1 MTSAAPKVTS
11 RVPDAANAAQHT
23 LPAWLVADLRSDHA
37 GEMGAV
43 MIYRG
48 ILAVSR
54 NAKVRTFAQ
63 HHLAT
68 EEVHLQRITALL
80 ARDQQT
86 QLLPLWRL
94 MGWLTGALPALFG
107 ANSVFAT
114 IDAVETFVDHHYQEQ
129 LNRIDPEGRFADIR
143 LTLAECQAD
152 EIAHRDEAR
161 ELAQPQRGPLLWL
174 WALVV
179 RCGSAA
185 AVWAARR
192 I

>member
-1 MTSAAPKVTS
+1 MAEAAPNIAQAP
-11 RVPDAANAAQHT
+11 PDAANAGRHD
-23 LPAWLVADLRSDHA
+23 LPPWLVSDLRSDHA

-54 NAKVRTFAQ
+54 QPEVIRFAQ

-68 EEVHLQRITALL
+68 EQLHLEQISALIGRRQRT
-80 ARDQQT
+80 R
-86 QLLPLWRL
+86 LLPLWRI

-107 ANSVFAT
+107 AASVFAT
-114 IDAVETFVDHHYQEQ
+114 IDAVETFVDRHYQEQ
-129 LNRIDPEGRFADIR
+129 ISRLDPEGRFATIR
-143 LTLAECQAD
+143 KVLVSCQAD
-152 EIAHRDEAR
+152 EVAHRDEAR
-161 ELAQPQRGPLLWL
+161 QLAPRRRGALLGL
-174 WALVV
+174 WGIIVAG
-179 RCGSAA
+179 GSAA

>member
-1 MTSAAPKVTS
+1 MADAAQNIVQPS
-11 RVPDAANAAQHT
+11 PAAANAGDHG
-23 LPAWLVADLRSDHA
+23 LPPWLVSDLRSDHA
-37 GEMGAV
+37 GEVGAV

-54 NAKVRTFAQ
+54 KTEVIRFAQ

-68 EEVHLQRITALL
+68 EQEHLGRISALIS
-80 ARDQQT
+80 RQQQT
-86 QLLPLWRL
+86 RLLPLWRV

-107 ANSVFAT
+107 PSSVFAT
-114 IDAVETFVDHHYQEQ
+114 IDAVETFVDRHYQCQ
-129 LNRIDPEGRFADIR
+129 IDRLSPEGRFATIR
-143 LTLAECQAD
+143 AVLVACQAD

-161 ELAQPQRGPLLWL
+161 QLAPRKRGVLLDL
-174 WALVV
+174 WGIIVAS
-179 RCGSAA
+179 GSAV